1 MPNSDTCWDA
11 PLAREIEVTA
21 ATEQRKVVLRTL
33 LDGGNFVRSYAI
45 SPSKDDPGA
54 LLTVL
59 LMEAARTGAQ
69 SDIDAAT
76 DQLERYLAS
85 KRLI

>member
-1 MPNSDTCWDA
+1 MSFSDTRWDA
-11 PLAREIEVTA
+11 LLAREIEVRGPN
-21 ATEQRKVVLRTL
+21 EQRKVVLRTL
-33 LDGGNFVRSYAI
+33 LDGGNFVTSYAATH
-45 SPSKDDPGA
+45 SSDDPGA

-69 SDIDAAT
+69 GDINAAT